1 VSCIVA
7 PGGTSRP
14 KFLGSRSR
22 RHAQKSALDSS
33 LPLNL
38 HYLASTSASTVP
50 PRTLAIEKAI
60 GRWLDPDEI
69 VVIETLGN
77 GTV

>member
-1 VSCIVA
+1 MLKNPPPTPPS
-7 PGGTSRP
+7 
-14 KFLGSRSR
+14 
-22 RHAQKSALDSS
+22 
-33 LPLNL
+33 

-77 GTV
+77 GKV